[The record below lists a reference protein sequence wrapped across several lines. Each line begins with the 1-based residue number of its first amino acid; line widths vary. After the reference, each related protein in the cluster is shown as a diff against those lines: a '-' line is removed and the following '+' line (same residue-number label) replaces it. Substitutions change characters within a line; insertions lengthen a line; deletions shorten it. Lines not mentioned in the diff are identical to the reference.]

1 MISIILSL
9 FFVIPSI
16 PTIQYS
22 IPPFLYF
29 VSDKI
34 IIGIDPGSICCGYG
48 LLEKKGKNIYYI
60 NSGDIS
66 LSKKEILSDRLKNLF
81 IELTDVLRTYNPEEA
96 VIERVFYAKGYRAAL
111 NLGHARGVALLTAS
125 MNNIPIFE
133 YSALEVKKAVVGY
146 GRADKR
152 QVQEMIKAILN
163 VKIKLT
169 PDSADALAL
178 ALCHLNTMEYIENS

>member
-1 MISIILSL
+1 M
-9 FFVIPSI
+9 
-16 PTIQYS
+16 
-22 IPPFLYF
+22 
-29 VSDKI
+29 SDKI

-48 LLEKKGKNIYYI
+48 LLEKKGKNICYI